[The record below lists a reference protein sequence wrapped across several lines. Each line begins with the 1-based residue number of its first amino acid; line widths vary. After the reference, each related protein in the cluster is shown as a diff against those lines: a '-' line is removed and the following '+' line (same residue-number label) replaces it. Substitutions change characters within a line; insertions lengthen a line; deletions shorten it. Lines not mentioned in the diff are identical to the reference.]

1 MQLLLAVKLVGF
13 VLGVALQV
21 SLFVLIKRYRR
32 IGRLERVLLVLVGCL
47 FLWNLC
53 NCLTLVF
60 ESLELTPMTTF
71 LLSVGVDP
79 LAYLALALQPSLLL
93 HVHLIFQA
101 DKLSKPMIPRHRIW
115 EIGAYAPLIF
125 LPGAFAEFLQA
136 YPVRI
141 LAPLSYA
148 KPFAA
153 WFALVLIACVLIE
166 WRLLR
171 ANDTPRERSLYR
183 ISIAIFLTVAVLV
196 FLAYWVFDHGS
207 PERMDAT
214 VETVLLLWLN
224 LPSGLLGYYI
234 FRYRFFEVAIQR
246 SLGFSLVGILLLV
259 IYLFVVRGLRDF
271 LEDRIEIPGLL
282 VEAAMILALFALAQ
296 PLKRWMESS
305 VRQLFSLEMARLSG
319 MAARLEEVS
328 RATVE
333 IDRLVRF
340 TENLLRSELGL
351 REARLV
357 LYPESSP
364 AGAVEGKRKGGRR
377 DTGERFLLKQG
388 EETIGELQAASAS
401 GRLST
406 EQQAGVQLVA
416 AQFVGALQNCRLAQ
430 GKIELERELAERDK
444 WASLGRLAAAVAHN
458 VKNPLSS
465 IKTIVQLMQEDGEV
479 QGKYRSDLGLIN
491 GEIDRLSHSVGQ
503 LLKFSRPSVAG
514 RSSLDLAPVLDR
526 IGQMFQAESE
536 RRRVRL
542 IVKRSSQP
550 LPVQGNEEIFLEIFQ
565 NLVVNALEAAPAG
578 SRITFDSAILGADKD
593 RRVRVRVEDEGPGIP
608 AGDQSEMFRPFY
620 TTKPGGTGLGLAL
633 AQRRVLDLG
642 GEISCHSPVSKG
654 GGARFEVAFPLIP
667 SLEEEPTCTES

>member
-32 IGRLERVLLVLVGCL
+32 IGKLERVLLVLIAFL

-53 NCLTLVF
+53 NFLSLVF
-60 ESLELTPMTTF
+60 ESLELTRMTTF

-79 LAYLALALQPSLLL
+79 LAYFALAVQPSLLL

-101 DKLSKPMIPRHRIW
+101 DKFPRPAIARHWIW
-115 EIGAYAPLIF
+115 KIGAYAPLIF
-125 LPGAFAEFLQA
+125 LPGAFADFLEA

-141 LAPLSYA
+141 LAPPSYA

-153 WFALVLIACVLIE
+153 WFALVLIGCVLIE

-171 ANDTPRERSLYR
+171 ANDRPQERNLYR

-207 PERMDAT
+207 PERMDDSI
-214 VETVLLLWLN
+214 ETILLLWLN

-234 FRYRFFEVAIQR
+234 FRYQFFEVAIQR
-246 SLGFSLVGILLLV
+246 SLGLSLVGILLLV

-271 LEDRIEIPGLL
+271 LEDRFLLPGLL

-296 PLKRWMESS
+296 PLKRWMEGS

-328 RATVE
+328 RSTVE
-333 IDRLVRF
+333 IDGLVRF
-340 TENLLRSELGL
+340 TENLLRTELGL
-351 REARLV
+351 QEVQVALYAESAPARA
-357 LYPESSP
+357 ED
-364 AGAVEGKRKGGRR
+364 GRTGS
-377 DTGERFLLKQG
+377 DPGSGERFFLKQG
-388 EETIGELQAASAS
+388 EKALGELRVAAAS

-416 AQFVGALQNCRLAQ
+416 ARFVAALENCRLAQ

-444 WASLGRLAAAVAHN
+444 WASLGQMAAAVAHN

-465 IKTIVQLMQEDGEV
+465 IKTIIQLMQEDGEV
-479 QGKYRSDLGLIN
+479 ERKYRSDLSLID
-491 GEIDRLSHSVGQ
+491 GEIDRLNHSVGQ
-503 LLKFSRPSVAG
+503 LLKFSRPAVAG
-514 RSSLDLAPVLDR
+514 QSSLDLAPVLGKIR
-526 IGQMFQAESE
+526 QMFQAESE
-536 RRRVRL
+536 RRLVELKITRG
-542 IVKRSSQP
+542 SEP
-550 LPVQGNEEIFLEIFQ
+550 LPVQGTEEIFLEIFQ

-578 SRITFDSAILGADKD
+578 SRITMGCAILGVD
-593 RRVRVRVEDEGPGIP
+593 RGKRVKVWVEDQGPGIP
-608 AGDQSEMFRPFY
+608 ARNQSEIFRPFF
-620 TTKPGGTGLGLAL
+620 TTKPTGTGLGLAV

-642 GEISCHSPVSKG
+642 GEISCHSPASKKG
-654 GGARFEVAFPLIP
+654 GTRFEVSLPLIP
-667 SLEEEPTCTES
+667 DLREEPSCTRS